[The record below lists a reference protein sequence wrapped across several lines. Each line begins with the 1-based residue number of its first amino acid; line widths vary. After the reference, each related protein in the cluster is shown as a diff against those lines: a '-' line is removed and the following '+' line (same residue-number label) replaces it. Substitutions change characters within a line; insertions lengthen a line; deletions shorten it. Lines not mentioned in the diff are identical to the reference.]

1 MKKRVF
7 VFGNQDF
14 EPDALP
20 LLILPGLRTKIPDI
34 EFIALDPNE
43 EWEGDVEII
52 AIDTVDGITNI
63 TVFDDLSAFVSAP
76 RVTMH
81 DFDALVNLQLLQKLG
96 KIQKIKIIGL
106 PPTMSPE
113 KALERVSAVLLATS
127 L

>member
-7 VFGNQDF
+7 IFGNQDF

-20 LLILPGLRTKIPDI
+20 LLILPGLRKKIPDI